1 MEGNT
6 KLTVTAI
13 NITCSVAAAALGN
26 RRSDGYNILVMGPP
40 PLTPGGPW
48 TCWKRPG
55 LHTGPRSHGNGLS
68 LSKTHKDDSFCFP
81 FLSFHP
87 NFHAGWNL
95 FLIFF
100 LGGEAIFNFVTSLLA
115 ACQAWILMTEG
126 GGPLT
131 SPEVLELFWVF
142 PVGGGGRK
150 VQSGVEMVQGWP
162 WY

>member
-13 NITCSVAAAALGN
+13 NTTCSVAKAVLGIADPIALT
-26 RRSDGYNILVMGPP
+26 SWPWSPP
-40 PLTPGGPW
+40 HWLLSGPW

-87 NFHAGWNL
+87 NFHASWNL

-100 LGGEAIFNFVTSLLA
+100 LGGEVIFNFVTSLLG
-115 ACQAWILMTEG
+115 ACQTWIWVTEG
-126 GGPLT
+126 GGPLIR
-131 SPEVLELFWVF
+131 PKVLELFWAF
-142 PVGGGGRK
+142 PEWGLWVGGNQGRN
-150 VQSGVEMVQGWP
+150 GLGI
-162 WY
+162 